1 MIERFMA
8 PNDLSKD
15 EEALYQAAV
24 QVRGGVDVET
34 VLKWYPNVKQDE
46 LLVLLQE
53 LDEYDNWRS
62 GGASDVY

>member
-15 EEALYQAAV
+15 EESLYQAAI
-24 QVRGGVDVET
+24 QVRGGVELEA
-34 VLKWYPNVKQDE
+34 VLQWYPNVKRDE

-53 LDEYDNWRS
+53 LGEYDDWRNNR
-62 GGASDVY
+62 GAV